1 MKTQFKKL
9 LLTAPLVLAF
19 NFANADPWN
28 CTDMF
33 GEIEMNAVPGTS
45 MMVGQCDKALIVLDK
60 EKRVAIIGNAS
71 EENWELP
78 PESAASKDLKEW
90 LGVTTRFINFH
101 SISIDFSK
109 ANIDRLK
116 IIRQLNA
123 SMLPY
128 QERQQILLALVKPTS
143 KNEEK

>member
-1 MKTQFKKL
+1 MNKFIKL
-9 LLTAPLVLAF
+9 LLTAPLVLVF
-19 NFANADPWN
+19 NFTNANPWN
-28 CTDMF
+28 CSDMF
-33 GEIEMNAVPGTS
+33 GEIEMTAVPGTS
-45 MMVGQCDKALIVLDK
+45 MMVGHCDKALIVLDK
-60 EKRVAIIGNAS
+60 EKRVAVIGNAQ

-78 PESAASKDLKEW
+78 PESTASKNLKEW
-90 LGVTTRFINFH
+90 LGVTTDFIDFH

-128 QERQQILLALVKPTS
+128 EERQQILLALVKS
-143 KNEEK
+143 AQQNQEK